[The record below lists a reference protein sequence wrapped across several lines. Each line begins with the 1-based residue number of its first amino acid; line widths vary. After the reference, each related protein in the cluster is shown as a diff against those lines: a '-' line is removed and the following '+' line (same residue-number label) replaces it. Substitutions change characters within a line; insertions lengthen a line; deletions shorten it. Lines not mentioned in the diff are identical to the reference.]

1 MLLKKQ
7 LLAMHGSFL
16 GTSLDKDQ
24 NAAITRAHVLFKLEN
39 HLKSPSCCFQLPF
52 LESSANSA
60 A

>member
-1 MLLKKQ
+1 MLLNKQ

-24 NAAITRAHVLFKLEN
+24 NAAITCAHVLFKLEN
-39 HLKSPSCCFQLPF
+39 HLKSCFQLPF